1 MSAAIAVILVAFST
15 SVALAQVSDVKGSKD
30 HPMVSRYAGSIIIGY
45 DFRKFDE
52 FVIPLGPAQTAR
64 GGKEHI
70 RAFEESTRRRTGHAH
85 SLRWPAGPFPTRN
98 RAELRDGAEEERV
111 RSSVYVRRGAVR
123 REGRLARNLLF
134 LPGRQATES
143 DAAASIPA
151 ARQGRFPNMPSA
163 RQSTSDTWR

>member
-1 MSAAIAVILVAFST
+1 MSAALASILVAFSA

-52 FVIPLGPAQTAR
+52 FVIPLGSLKR
-64 GGKEHI
+64 LEVGKTT
-70 RAFEESTRRRTGHAH
+70 FEPSKTSTRRRTGHPH

-111 RSSVYVRRGAVR
+111 RISVYVRGGAVR
-123 REGRLARNLLF
+123 REGRLARNLLS
-134 LPGRQATES
+134 RTRS
-143 DAAASIPA
+143 AS
-151 ARQGRFPNMPSA
+151 N
-163 RQSTSDTWR
+163 